1 MTLNLERTAA
11 QTSAPASAR
20 IEAGS
25 RGCGEYR
32 CSDCGYG
39 IETFALVPA
48 CPMCHGSSWQAT
60 PDGPFSVR
68 PVPSA
73 EH

>member
-11 QTSAPASAR
+11 QTDAPER
-20 IEAGS
+20 EQVEAGS
-25 RGCGEYR
+25 RGFGEYR

-39 IETFALVPA
+39 IVTFALVPT
-48 CPMCHGSSWQAT
+48 CPMCHGAT
-60 PDGPFSVR
+60 WRAAESGPFSTP
-68 PVPSA
+68 PVSSP

>member
-11 QTSAPASAR
+11 QTSASTSDR
-20 IEAGS
+20 IEAGA
-25 RGCGEYR
+25 RGSGEYR

-39 IETFALVPA
+39 IVTFALVPT
-48 CPMCHGSSWQAT
+48 CPMCHGSSWASST
-60 PDGPFSVR
+60 GPFSAR
-68 PVPSA
+68 SLSSA